1 MKKLMIAAAIVC
13 AAAFAQAATFSWSSA
28 NLMGPDVDL
37 ANLSAGHV
45 GVGSTAVKNMA
56 ISWSYEITLSND
68 SGQSDTLSGS
78 TWSWKGSKANIAG
91 LSSDVMWKPSSDAD
105 PDNVVDYSI
114 VISGTYEDTKKGTV
128 WTITSDAI
136 SGNNKYSS
144 LSDLSLATG
153 GVSGWTISGGDTPT
167 PPPTPTPTP
176 EPTSGLLLL
185 LGVAGLALRRR
196 RA

>member
-13 AAAFAQAATFSWSSA
+13 AAAFAQAATFTWSSA

-45 GVGSTAVKNMA
+45 SAGSTAIKNMS
-56 ISWSYEITLSND
+56 ISWSYEISLSND
-68 SGQSDTLSGS
+68 SGQSATLPGS
-78 TWSWKGSKANIAG
+78 SWAWKGSKANITG
-91 LSSDVMWKPSSDAD
+91 LESDVMWKPSSNLD

-114 VISGTYEDTKKGTV
+114 VITGTYTDTKETV
-128 WTITSDAI
+128 WTFTSDAI
-136 SGNNKYSS
+136 TGQNSYSS
-144 LSDLSLATG
+144 LSDLVLATG